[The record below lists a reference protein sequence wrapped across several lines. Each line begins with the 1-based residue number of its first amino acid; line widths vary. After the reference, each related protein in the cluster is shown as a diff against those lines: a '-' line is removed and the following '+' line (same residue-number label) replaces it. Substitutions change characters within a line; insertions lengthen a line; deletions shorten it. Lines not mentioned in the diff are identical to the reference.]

1 MRDRSRSPSAVCL
14 RRSCRRRLRPDVLLL
29 VVAPAVVPAMLTL
42 AVPSAAAEPTG
53 LDIVAVVPAAQGGTS
68 VVMQLRPAPSPPLP
82 DDAVTV
88 SAADMEVRAVTR
100 PLLSERSPLALVLD
114 ASQRGAPAL
123 PQTLSGAAALVLRQR
138 PDGTVVVVADRS
150 PPQLLTRRATT
161 QPAALSALSDVRP
174 GGSLS
179 TPDALALA
187 EQRLPHP
194 ADAPSLI
201 VLSTSGAAPAAPR
214 AAQMVDR
221 LRASRTVLSVVQ
233 TSKEAESWSSVAT
246 ATGGLAVR
254 STPQAAGDAFDHV
267 SAALR
272 ARYVV
277 SFTPPASATS
287 VDLRVLWAGRTLTA
301 QVPVSGRVG
310 PSGQGAASGSPLP
323 WLVLAGLAVV
333 AVALALLLFQ
343 GRRRVSA
350 DSRPP
355 DGAGDV
361 AAGSPLPPTGT
372 VGVADVPRTPGRAL
386 PFRQEAL
393 TARAERAASGA
404 PLQFARWPGWLYG
417 AVLGL
422 LIGGIAFGLTART
435 NRTVSGPV
443 AVDVERGVFTAA
455 LPQDAASGATAG
467 RSIDVSLPGR
477 TGKSYEGRITST
489 TVTDLSRLRQSPLRD
504 VPGADPGDVL
514 VTGELVPR
522 DPATS
527 ARGALSPNHELTGR
541 ATIVLGSDRLLAVV
555 LGGFGELFGSG

>member
-1 MRDRSRSPSAVCL
+1 
-14 RRSCRRRLRPDVLLL
+14 
-29 VVAPAVVPAMLTL
+29 
-42 AVPSAAAEPTG
+42 
-53 LDIVAVVPAAQGGTS
+53 
-68 VVMQLRPAPSPPLP
+68 
-82 DDAVTV
+82 
-88 SAADMEVRAVTR
+88 
-100 PLLSERSPLALVLD
+100 
-114 ASQRGAPAL
+114 
-123 PQTLSGAAALVLRQR
+123 
-138 PDGTVVVVADRS
+138 
-150 PPQLLTRRATT
+150 
-161 QPAALSALSDVRP
+161 VRP

-187 EQRLPHP
+187 EQRLPQP

-201 VLSTSGAAPAAPR
+201 VLSTSGAAPATPR

-254 STPQAAGDAFDHV
+254 STPRAAGDAFDHV

-287 VDLRVLWAGRTLTA
+287 VDLRVLSAGRTLTA

-310 PSGQGAASGSPLP
+310 PSGQGAAPGSPLP

-333 AVALALLLFQ
+333 AVAVALLLFQ

-350 DSRPP
+350 DSHGS
-355 DGAGDV
+355 DGAGE
-361 AAGSPLPPTGT
+361 ATAGSRLSPTGT
-372 VGVADVPRTPGRAL
+372 LGVVDASKTPGRAL

-393 TARAERAASGA
+393 AARAERAASGA

-422 LIGGIAFGLTART
+422 LIGGITVGLTART
-435 NRTVSGPV
+435 DRTVSGPV

-455 LPQDAASGATAG
+455 LPHDAASLATAG
-467 RSIDVSLPGR
+467 RSIDVSLPDR
-477 TGKSYEGRITST
+477 TGRSYEGRITFT
-489 TVTDLSRLRQSPLRD
+489 TVADLARLRQSPLRG

-514 VTGELVPR
+514 VTGELVLR
-522 DPATS
+522 DGSTS
-527 ARGALSPNHELTGR
+527 TPGSLSRSQELTGR

-555 LGGFGELFGSG
+555 LGGFGDLLRGG